1 MAWDV
6 VSQTQLT
13 VVPAANLNKLQDNF
27 AALAAQNSGA
37 PVIGFPNS
45 WGVANAGF
53 VGAAVSSFHAYNAA
67 SGFRTTQVASVGL
80 LDASSGVQVNV
91 VAPAAPVAGRFYK
104 DTAILAW
111 AAISSVGAIVAEM
124 GIAAVA
130 NPATGIFVITLATSF
145 QAARSWIPAGSGLN
159 STGADVVTQYDPNSQ
174 TGGSIA
180 LAIVDVG
187 GILRNRGFSFI
198 AVGS

>member
-104 DTAILAW
+104 DTAIRAW
-111 AAISSVGAIVAEM
+111 AVVSANGAFYSEM
-124 GIAAVA
+124 GIASVA
-130 NPATGIFVITLATSF
+130 NPATDVYVVTLATSF
-145 QAARSWIPAGSGLN
+145 ETARSWMQIGYAYDNGNFLLRTDVRSVSGSVCVLLGRDVAG
-159 STGADVVTQYDPNSQ
+159 AAV
-174 TGGSIA
+174 A
-180 LAIVDVG
+180 M
-187 GILRNRGFSFI
+187 GFTFL